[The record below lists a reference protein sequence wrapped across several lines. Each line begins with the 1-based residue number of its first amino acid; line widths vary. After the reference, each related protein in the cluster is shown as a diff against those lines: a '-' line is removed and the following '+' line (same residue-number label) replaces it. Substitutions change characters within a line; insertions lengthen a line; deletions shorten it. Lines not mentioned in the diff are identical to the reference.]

1 MISVG
6 LTGGIGSGKSVVS
19 EMFKIF
25 NIPTYNS
32 DSQAKILMEINTDIK
47 NEIIELL
54 GIAAYT
60 ENLLNK
66 QYIASEIFLNNTL
79 RNKLNNIVHKYVI
92 QDFMKWI
99 NIQIKSDF
107 VILESAILFETG
119 NEKINKFNITVI
131 SPFELKFKRLKK
143 RGMTD
148 SDINKRI
155 ASQWTDEQLI
165 KLSDYIIVND
175 EQKLVSKQVL
185 SIYKDIISKI
195 NVTTHPQNY
204 RSD

>member
-195 NVTTHPQNY
+195 NVTNSPAKLQK
-204 RSD
+204 

>member
-185 SIYKDIISKI
+185 SIYKDIMYPVK
-195 NVTTHPQNY
+195 TQG
-204 RSD
+204 